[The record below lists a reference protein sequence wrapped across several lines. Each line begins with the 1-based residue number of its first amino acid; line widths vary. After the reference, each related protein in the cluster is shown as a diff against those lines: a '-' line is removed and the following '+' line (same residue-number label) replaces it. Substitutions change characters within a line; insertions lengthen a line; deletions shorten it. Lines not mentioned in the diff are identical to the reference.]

1 MIRVRELSKR
11 YPSGTVGLD
20 GVTLDV
26 EAGEFVALIGS
37 SGAGKSTFLRC
48 LNGLVIPTAGTVGI
62 DGRPVTGASRQG
74 LRSVRARVGFVFQQF
89 NLLKRLS
96 VLDNVLVGTLS
107 RVDLWRS
114 LLGRFRAGDLERARR
129 TLKRV
134 GLDGVEGQRADTLSG
149 GQQQRVAIARA
160 LVQEPLV
167 LLADEPMSSLDPA
180 LSRSVMELLRDIN
193 REDGLTVI
201 ASLHVLDLAITYGDR
216 IVGLRAGRVVH
227 DGPAA
232 GLTPSAAEAIFD
244 TERSGD
250 GGGERP

>member
-1 MIRVRELSKR
+1 VIRVRGLSKR
-11 YPSGTVGLD
+11 YPSGTLGLD

-26 EAGEFVALIGS
+26 QAGEFVALIGS
-37 SGAGKSTFLRC
+37 SGAGKSTLLRC
-48 LNGLVIPTAGTVGI
+48 LNGLVIPTAGTVHV
-62 DGRPVTGASRQG
+62 DEQPVTGASRAG
-74 LRSVRARVGFVFQQF
+74 LRRVRARVGFVFQQF

-96 VLDNVLVGTLS
+96 VLDNVLVGSLAH
-107 RVDLWRS
+107 VDVWRS
-114 LLGRFRAGDLERARR
+114 LLGRFPAGDVERARR

-134 GLDGVEGQRADTLSG
+134 GLDGVESQRADTLSG

-160 LVQEPLV
+160 LVQEPRV

-180 LSRSVMELLRDIN
+180 LSRSVMELLQDIN

-201 ASLHVLDLAITYGDR
+201 ASLHVLDLAITYGRR

-232 GLTPSAAEAIFD
+232 GLSPPAAGAIFEAD
-244 TERSGD
+244 PD
-250 GGGERP
+250 GGRR

>member
-1 MIRVRELSKR
+1 VIRIRGLSKR

-20 GVTLDV
+20 GVSLDV
-26 EAGEFVALIGS
+26 QAGEFVALIGS
-37 SGAGKSTFLRC
+37 SGAGKSTLLRC
-48 LNGLVIPTAGTVGI
+48 LNGLVIPTAGTVSV
-62 DGRPVTGASRQG
+62 DDRPVTGASRAG

-96 VLDNVLVGTLS
+96 VLDNVLVGTLA
-107 RVDLWRS
+107 RVDMWRS
-114 LLGRFRAGDLERARR
+114 LLGRFPSGDVERARR

-160 LVQEPLV
+160 LVQEPRV

-193 REDGLTVI
+193 RDDGLTVI
-201 ASLHVLDLAITYGDR
+201 ASLHVLDLAITYGRR
-216 IVGLRAGRVVH
+216 IVGIRAGRVVH

-232 GLTPSAAEAIFD
+232 GLTAPAAEAIFD
-244 TERSGD
+244 TERD
-250 GGGERP
+250 GERP

>member
-1 MIRVRELSKR
+1 VIEVRGLSKR
-11 YPSGTVGLD
+11 YPSGTVALD

-26 EAGEFVALIGS
+26 RAGEFLALIGS
-37 SGAGKSTFLRC
+37 SGAGKSTLLRC
-48 LNGLVIPTAGTVGI
+48 LNGLVVATAGTVRV
-62 DGRPVTGASRQG
+62 DNQPVTGASGTG

-96 VLDNVLVGTLS
+96 VLDNVLVGTLAN
-107 RVDLWRS
+107 VDAWRS
-114 LLGRFRAGDLERARR
+114 LLGRFPAGDVERARR

-201 ASLHVLDLAITYGDR
+201 ASLHVLDLATTYGRR
-216 IVGLRAGRVVH
+216 IVGLRSGRVVH

-232 GLTPSAAEAIFD
+232 GLSPAAAEAIFD
-244 TERSGD
+244 TDPD
-250 GGGERP
+250 GRRP